1 MDKIG
6 HEALLFDFYGQLLTD
21 KQIGILDMYVNNDLS
36 LGEIAEE
43 LGISRQGVHDTV
55 KRSVKALE
63 DYEVRLGLVKRYM
76 DQKEILMDIKK
87 RILDLKNE
95 NSHREETDKNLDEI
109 NGLIEKLI

>member
-21 KQIGILDMYVNNDLS
+21 KQIVILDMYLNNDFS
-36 LGEIAEE
+36 LGETAEE

-63 DYEVRLGLVKRYM
+63 DYEERLGLVKRFM
-76 DQKEILMDIKK
+76 GQQEILLNIKSY
-87 RILDLKNE
+87 IVDLKSDFECKEKTE
-95 NSHREETDKNLDEI
+95 NTLNEI
-109 NGLIEKLI
+109 NILLDKLI